1 MIRHRPLFLIRAI
14 LSKDAKG
21 AMNDGAREQ
30 PLHNNADRIASQHTG
45 KRIEMIEGGGKSMG
59 PKRDLLWRK
68 GGLLTRPFVLL
79 IASIA
84 NQETIF
90 N

>member
-1 MIRHRPLFLIRAI
+1 
-14 LSKDAKG
+14 
-21 AMNDGAREQ
+21 MNDGAREQ
-30 PLHNNADRIASQHTG
+30 PLHNNADRIASQHT

-59 PKRDLLWRK
+59 PKRDL
-68 GGLLTRPFVLL
+68 FL

>member
-1 MIRHRPLFLIRAI
+1 
-14 LSKDAKG
+14 
-21 AMNDGAREQ
+21 MNDGAREQ
-30 PLHNNADRIASQHTG
+30 RLHINADRIAAQHTG
-45 KRIEMIEGGGKSMG
+45 KRIEMIEGGGKAWVRSAIFCG
-59 PKRDLLWRK
+59 KTK
-68 GGLLTRPFVLL
+68 SGSLTRPFVLL

>member
-45 KRIEMIEGGGKSMG
+45 KRVEMIEGGGKSMG
-59 PKRDLLWRK
+59 PKRDLLWQNEK
-68 GGLLTRPFVLL
+68 
-79 IASIA
+79 ASR
-84 NQETIF
+84 
-90 N
+90 

>member
-1 MIRHRPLFLIRAI
+1 MSTKPSAGCDYTRDDRHRPLFLIRAI

-30 PLHNNADRIASQHTG
+30 PLLHNNADRIAAQHTG

-59 PKRDLLWRK
+59 PKRGSFVAKRK
-68 GGLLTRPFVLL
+68 AGR
-79 IASIA
+79 
-84 NQETIF
+84 
-90 N
+90 

>member
-1 MIRHRPLFLIRAI
+1 MSTKPSAGCDYTRDDPASSSVSYPSD

-30 PLHNNADRIASQHTG
+30 PLHNNADRIASQHT

-59 PKRDLLWRK
+59 PKRDL
-68 GGLLTRPFVLL
+68 FL

>member
-1 MIRHRPLFLIRAI
+1 
-14 LSKDAKG
+14 
-21 AMNDGAREQ
+21 MNDGAREQ
-30 PLHNNADRIASQHTG
+30 PLHNNADRIAAQHTG
-45 KRIEMIEGGGKSMG
+45 KRIEMIEGGGKSIG
-59 PKRDLLWRK
+59 PKRDL
-68 GGLLTRPFVLL
+68 FL

>member
-30 PLHNNADRIASQHTG
+30 RLHINADRIAAQHTG
-45 KRIEMIEGGGKSMG
+45 KRIEMIEGAGKAWVRSAIF
-59 PKRDLLWRK
+59 W
-68 GGLLTRPFVLL
+68 L

-90 N
+90 S

>member
-1 MIRHRPLFLIRAI
+1 
-14 LSKDAKG
+14 
-21 AMNDGAREQ
+21 MNDGAREQ
-30 PLHNNADRIASQHTG
+30 PLHNNADRIASQHT

-59 PKRDLLWRK
+59 PKRDLFLAKRK
-68 GGLLTRPFVLL
+68 GGSLTRPLVFL

>member
-1 MIRHRPLFLIRAI
+1 MIRHRPVFLIRAI

-30 PLHNNADRIASQHTG
+30 PLHNNADRIASQHT
-45 KRIEMIEGGGKSMG
+45 KRIEMIEGVGKSIG
-59 PKRDLLWRK
+59 PKRDL
-68 GGLLTRPFVLL
+68 FL